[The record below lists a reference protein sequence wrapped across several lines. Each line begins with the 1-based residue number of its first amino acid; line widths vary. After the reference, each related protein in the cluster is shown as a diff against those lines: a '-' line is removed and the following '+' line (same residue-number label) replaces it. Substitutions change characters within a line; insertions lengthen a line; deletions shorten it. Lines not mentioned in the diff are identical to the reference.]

1 MTRPANDF
9 NAKIIEEFR
18 SNAGHVGGQF
28 ADATVL
34 LLHHTGAKSGTERVS
49 PLVYQPVGQSF
60 AIFASMGG
68 APVNPAWY
76 HNVVA
81 HPDVTIEVGT
91 QTIQVRA
98 HVAGPGEREDI
109 WERQKRARPNFAE
122 YEVKATPREI
132 PVIILEPVS

>member
-1 MTRPANDF
+1 MTSPADF
-9 NAKIIEEFR
+9 NARVIEEFR

-28 ADATVL
+28 ANATVL

-49 PLVYQPVGQSF
+49 PLVYQPVGPNF

-81 HPDVTIEVGT
+81 HPDVIIEVGT
-91 QTIQVRA
+91 QTIPVRA

-109 WERQKRARPNFAE
+109 WERQKRDRPNFAE
-122 YEVKATPREI
+122 YEVKAVPREI
-132 PVIILEPVS
+132 PVIILEPV